1 LNFVAALR
9 RRVRKRFSGFSNADN
24 QQVAIMHKTLT
35 MIVSGILTL
44 LLVSVGVQAEEVSK
58 AQLKGLD
65 EQVQEIKSDVLA
77 IATELN
83 QLEEKLLY
91 PSQTQVALFVALAE
105 DETFRLDAVDLQLD
119 GKPVAHH
126 LYSYKE
132 LEALR
137 MGGVQRLFT
146 GNIRTGNHQLQ
157 VTLSGK
163 PEGGEAFRRSES
175 FTVQKD
181 VGPRIVEITLARQSI
196 TFTNR

>member
-1 LNFVAALR
+1 MLTS
-9 RRVRKRFSGFSNADN
+9 K
-24 QQVAIMHKTLT
+24 QVAIMHKTLT
-35 MIVSGILTL
+35 TIISGGLAL

-77 IATELN
+77 IAAELN

-91 PSQTQVALFVALAE
+91 PAQTQVAIFVALAE
-105 DETFRLDAVDLQLD
+105 DESFRLDSVDLQLD

-126 LYSYKE
+126 LYLYRE

-137 MGGVQRLFT
+137 KGGVQRIYT
-146 GNIRTGNHQLQ
+146 GNIRSGEHQLQ

-163 PEGGEAFRRSES
+163 PEGGEALRRSGT
-175 FTVQKD
+175 FTLQKE
-181 VGPRIVEITLARQSI
+181 VGPKIVEITLARQSI
-196 TFTNR
+196 TFKDR